1 MKKAGTGWQSG
12 LTTRVTIEKNK
23 VPAGHTL
30 WAEDSSEKHS
40 LQKKMF
46 GVSGPVSA
54 EQYFPVEHGSQKW

>member
-54 EQYFPVEHGSQKW
+54 E